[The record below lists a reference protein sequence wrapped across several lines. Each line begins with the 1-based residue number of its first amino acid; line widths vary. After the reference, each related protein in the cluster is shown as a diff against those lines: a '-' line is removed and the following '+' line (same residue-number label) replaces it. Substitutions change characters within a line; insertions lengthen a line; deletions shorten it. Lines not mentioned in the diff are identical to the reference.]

1 MLNYV
6 SNEQHGTKTDTKWHV
21 SAVTVWHPTRYNGCY
36 FDIHC
41 IQRMSKWHPLYP
53 PVTRK
58 WHAIT
63 RTIYYVFLIFSPH
76 CLSHKNGDFVVGN
89 LISRYLPMFERK
101 LDRHFRWSKGASA
114 TPLISLPL
122 MEFKCIVAAWLSTWS
137 EISKQ
142 PGSSKVCP
150 KLWLYK
156 LIDLK
161 GVNLTPLLKSVN

>member
-1 MLNYV
+1 MTRFSCDRLAP
-6 SNEQHGTKTDTKWHV
+6 DTL
-21 SAVTVWHPTRYNGCY
+21 
-36 FDIHC
+36 
-41 IQRMSKWHPLYP
+41 QRMLFWHPLYTKDVKMTP
-53 PVTRK
+53 SVSPVTRK
-58 WHAIT
+58 WHAMT

-89 LISRYLPMFERK
+89 VISRYLPMFERK
-101 LDRHFRWSKGASA
+101 LDRHFQWSKGASA
-114 TPLISLPL
+114 TSLISLPL

-156 LIDLK
+156 LIDLR